1 MPELPEVE
9 TFKNYLDST
18 SLNKVI
24 KHIKIRDNRVLNVPE
39 TDLKRELI
47 HKKFISS
54 IRHGKYLF
62 VKINPKFLVLHF
74 GMSGYLE
81 SFNNV
86 TEEPTH
92 SRIRFKFIDGT
103 FLSYVSQR
111 MFGRVDICESIENY
125 IKKKKLGP
133 DVLNMNYEEFLGT
146 RKRRTTISKT
156 FLMNQN
162 IIAGIGN
169 IYSDEILFQSKIN
182 PKARI
187 HELDEEKVKAL
198 FDNIKKILKYGIE
211 KKGNLKAYSN
221 KYLIPHRQKEEFC
234 PICGN
239 QIERYEISGRHGFF
253 CSNCQ
258 RID

>member
-9 TFKNYLDST
+9 TFKNYLDSIC
-18 SLNKVI
+18 LNKVI
-24 KHIKIRDNRVLNVPE
+24 KNVKIRDNRVLNVPE
-39 TDLKRELI
+39 TELKKELTN
-47 HKKFISS
+47 KKFICS

-62 VKINPKFLVLHF
+62 VKINSKFLVLHF

-111 MFGRVDICESIENY
+111 MFGRVDISDSIENY

-133 DVLNMNYEEFLGT
+133 DALNMDYEEFLDT

-182 PKARI
+182 PKAKI
-187 HELDEEKVKAL
+187 HELDEKKLNDL
-198 FDNIKKILKYGIE
+198 FHSIKKILKYGIE
-211 KKGNLKAYSN
+211 KKGNLKTYSN
-221 KYLIPHRQKEEFC
+221 KYLIPHRQKEEKC
-234 PICGN
+234 PKCST
-239 QIERYEISGRHGFF
+239 QIERYELSGRHGFF
-253 CSNCQ
+253 CPKCQ
-258 RID
+258 S

>member
-9 TFKNYLDST
+9 SFKNYLDGT

-24 KHIKIRDNRVLNVPE
+24 KNVKIRDNRVLNVSE
-39 TDLKRELI
+39 TALKKELTN
-47 HKKFISS
+47 KKFICS

-81 SFNNV
+81 SYNNV
-86 TEEPTH
+86 NEEPNH

-111 MFGRVDICESIENY
+111 MFGRVDICDNIENY
-125 IKKKKLGP
+125 VKKKKLGP
-133 DVLNMNYEEFLGT
+133 DALNMNYEEFLDT

-182 PKARI
+182 PKVKI
-187 HELDEEKVKAL
+187 NELDDKKLNDL
-198 FDNIKKILKYGIE
+198 FYNIKKVLKYGIE
-211 KKGNLKAYSN
+211 KKGNLKTYSS
-221 KYLIPHRQKEEFC
+221 KYLIPHRQKEDKC
-234 PICGN
+234 PNCGA
-239 QIERYEISGRHGFF
+239 QLERYEISGRHGFF
-253 CSNCQ
+253 CSKCQ
-258 RID
+258 KID

>member
-39 TDLKRELI
+39 TELKRELI
-47 HKKFISS
+47 NKKFISS

-62 VKINPKFLVLHF
+62 LKINPKFLVLHF

-111 MFGRVDICESIENY
+111 MFGRVDISDSIANY

-133 DVLNMNYEEFLGT
+133 DALNMNYEEFLGT
-146 RKRRTTISKT
+146 RERRTTISKT

-169 IYSDEILFQSKIN
+169 IYSDEILYQSKIN
-182 PKARI
+182 PKAKI
-187 HELDEEKVKAL
+187 HELDEKKLNEL
-198 FDNIKKILKYGIE
+198 FENIKKILKYGIE
-211 KKGNLKAYSN
+211 KKGNLKTYST
-221 KYLIPHRQKEEFC
+221 KYLIPHRQKEDKC
-234 PICGN
+234 PNCGT
-239 QIERYEISGRHGFF
+239 QIERYELAGRHGFF
-253 CSNCQ
+253 CPKCQ
-258 RID
+258 K

>member
-9 TFKNYLDST
+9 TFKNYLDIT

-24 KHIKIRDNRVLNVPE
+24 KNIKIQDNRVLNVPE
-39 TDLKRELI
+39 TKFKRELI
-47 HKKFISS
+47 NKKFICS

-86 TEEPTH
+86 NEEPTH
-92 SRIRFKFIDGT
+92 SRIRFKFTDGT

-111 MFGRVDICESIENY
+111 MFGRVDLCENIENY
-125 IKKKKLGP
+125 VKNKKLGP
-133 DVLNMNYEEFLGT
+133 DALNMNYEEFLGT

-187 HELDEEKVKAL
+187 HELDEKKVNAL

-221 KYLIPHRQKEEFC
+221 KYLIPHRQKEELC

-239 QIERYEISGRHGFF
+239 QIERYETSGRHGFF